1 MKNKRHEK
9 IIELITKHDIETQE
23 ELARLLNESGFVTTQ
38 ATVSRDIKELKIVK
52 GTTGMGTYKYV
63 SPRPKSEEITVPLA
77 SGISKSVTS
86 VESAENIIVIKT
98 YAGMANAVA
107 VYLESFSHVHI
118 VGTVAGDDTLLV
130 VFKTREIAEKTEA
143 EFKNLFGV
151 R

>member
-1 MKNKRHEK
+1 MKSGRQDK
-9 IIELITKHDIETQE
+9 IIEIISKHDVETQDDLINM
-23 ELARLLNESGFVTTQ
+23 LAREGYNVTQ

-63 SPRPKSEEITVPLA
+63 SPRPKAEEITVPIA

-130 VFKTREIAEKTEA
+130 VFKTREIAQKTEA

>member
-1 MKNKRHEK
+1 MKNERQKK
-9 IIELITKHDIETQE
+9 ILELIEKYEIDTQE
-23 ELARLLNESGFVTTQ
+23 TLIAKLAEEGYKVTQT
-38 ATVSRDIKELKIVK
+38 TVSRDIKELKIVK

-63 SPRPKSEEITVPLA
+63 SPRPNSDEITVPLA

-86 VESAENIIVIKT
+86 VESAENSIVIKT
-98 YAGMANAVA
+98 YAGMANAVS

-130 VFKTREIAEKTEA
+130 VFKTREIAEKTED
-143 EFKNLFGV
+143 EFKTLLGI

>member
-1 MKNKRHEK
+1 MKNERQKK
-9 IIELITKHDIETQE
+9 ILELIEKYEIDTQE
-23 ELARLLNESGFVTTQ
+23 TLIAKLAEEGYKVTQT
-38 ATVSRDIKELKIVK
+38 TVSRDIKELKIVK

-63 SPRPKSEEITVPLA
+63 SPRPKADEITVPIA

-130 VFKTREIAEKTEA
+130 VFKTREIAQKTEV
-143 EFKNLFGV
+143 EFKSLFGI